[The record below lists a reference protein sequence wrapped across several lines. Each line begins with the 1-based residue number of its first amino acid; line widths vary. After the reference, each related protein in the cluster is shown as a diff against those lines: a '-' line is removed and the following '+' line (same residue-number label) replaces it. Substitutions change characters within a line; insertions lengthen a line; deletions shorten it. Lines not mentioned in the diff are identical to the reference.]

1 MQDNP
6 IRCIILMS
14 IHLKHISS
22 PLLEF
27 ERKKLIEE
35 YKTDPPKPSG
45 EDGAEAAAPPPANGE
60 EEPVFID
67 YM

>member
-1 MQDNP
+1 M
-6 IRCIILMS
+6 IY
-14 IHLKHISS
+14 LKHISS

-27 ERKKLIEE
+27 ERKKLINE

-45 EDGAEAAAPPPANGE
+45 DEEAEAVPPPETGE
-60 EEPVFID
+60 EGPVFID